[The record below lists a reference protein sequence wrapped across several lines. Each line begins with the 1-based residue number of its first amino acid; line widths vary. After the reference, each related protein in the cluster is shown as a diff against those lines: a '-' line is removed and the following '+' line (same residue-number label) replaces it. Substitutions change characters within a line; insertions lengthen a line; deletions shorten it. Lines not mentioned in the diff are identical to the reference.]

1 MTLQDSLKEF
11 APYNID
17 IKMMQGW
24 LIVGMTYKKS
34 WQILKPL
41 NELIEQRENDDRIYY
56 CAPMNQVDADDVFVS
71 IRDTINYNI
80 DMEKKVELFQ
90 VKVNELQNI
99 FSELDY
105 EELVTIEFKYKK
117 KKKTNAKKQSQKVMA
132 EETTENIVEENNIV
146 NNDEE
151 ELVEKH
157 NENITVEEDL
167 ANFVG

>member
-17 IKMMQGW
+17 IKMIQGW

-41 NELIEQRENDDRIYY
+41 NELIEQRENDDRIFY
-56 CAPMNQVDADDVFVS
+56 CAPLNQVDADDVFSS

-90 VKVNELQNI
+90 LKVNELQNI

-105 EELVTIEFKYKK
+105 EELVTVEFKYKK
-117 KKKTNAKKQSQKVMA
+117 KKKANKKQSQKA
-132 EETTENIVEENNIV
+132 IEEEITENTVEESDIID
-146 NNDEE
+146 NDEE
-151 ELVEKH
+151 LVDEDNK
-157 NENITVEEDL
+157 NIPTEEDL

>member
-56 CAPMNQVDADDVFVS
+56 CAPMNQVDADDVFAS

-117 KKKTNAKKQSQKVMA
+117 KKKGNTKKQNQKVI
-132 EETTENIVEENNIV
+132 EEEIPENIVEESDIID
-146 NNDEE
+146 NDEE
-151 ELVEKH
+151 LVDEDNK
-157 NENITVEEDL
+157 NIPTEQDL

>member
-17 IKMMQGW
+17 IKMIQGW

-56 CAPMNQVDADDVFVS
+56 CAPMNQVDADDVFSS

-117 KKKTNAKKQSQKVMA
+117 KKKGNTKKQNQKVI
-132 EETTENIVEENNIV
+132 EEEIPENIVEESDIINE
-146 NNDEE
+146 DE
-151 ELVEKH
+151 ELVEEH
-157 NENITVEEDL
+157 NENIPTEEDL

>member
-17 IKMMQGW
+17 IKMIQGW

-41 NELIEQRENDDRIYY
+41 NELIEQRENDDRIFY
-56 CAPMNQVDADDVFVS
+56 CAPLNQVDADDVFSS

-105 EELVTIEFKYKK
+105 EELVTVEFKYKK
-117 KKKTNAKKQSQKVMA
+117 KKKANKKQSQKA
-132 EETTENIVEENNIV
+132 IEEEITENTVEESDII
-146 NNDEE
+146 DDDE
-151 ELVEKH
+151 ELVEEDNK
-157 NENITVEEDL
+157 NIPTEQDL

>member
-17 IKMMQGW
+17 IKMIQGW

-117 KKKTNAKKQSQKVMA
+117 KKKGNTKKQNQKVI
-132 EETTENIVEENNIV
+132 EEEIPENIVEESDIINE
-146 NNDEE
+146 DE
-151 ELVEKH
+151 ELVDEDNK
-157 NENITVEEDL
+157 NIPTEQDL

>member
-117 KKKTNAKKQSQKVMA
+117 KKKGNTKKQSQKVI
-132 EETTENIVEENNIV
+132 EEEITENTVEESDIID
-146 NNDEE
+146 NDE
-151 ELVEKH
+151 ELVEEH
-157 NENITVEEDL
+157 NENIPTEEDL

>member
-17 IKMMQGW
+17 IKMIQGW

-105 EELVTIEFKYKK
+105 EELVTVEFKYKK
-117 KKKTNAKKQSQKVMA
+117 KKKANKKQSQKA
-132 EETTENIVEENNIV
+132 IEEEIPENTVEESDIINK
-146 NNDEE
+146 DE
-151 ELVEKH
+151 ELVEEH
-157 NENITVEEDL
+157 NENIPTEEDL

>member
-17 IKMMQGW
+17 IKMIQGW

-56 CAPMNQVDADDVFVS
+56 CAPMNQVDADDVFAS

-105 EELVTIEFKYKK
+105 EELVTVEFKYKK
-117 KKKTNAKKQSQKVMA
+117 KKKANKKQSQKA
-132 EETTENIVEENNIV
+132 IEEEITENTVEESDIID
-146 NNDEE
+146 NDEE
-151 ELVEKH
+151 LVDEDNK
-157 NENITVEEDL
+157 NIPTEQDL

>member
-17 IKMMQGW
+17 IKMIQGW

-117 KKKTNAKKQSQKVMA
+117 KKKGNTKKQSQKVS
-132 EETTENIVEENNIV
+132 EEEIPENIVEESDII
-146 NNDEE
+146 DKDE
-151 ELVEKH
+151 ELVEER
-157 NENITVEEDL
+157 NENIPTEEDL

>member
-17 IKMMQGW
+17 IKMIQGW

-41 NELIEQRENDDRIYY
+41 NELIEQRENDDRIFY
-56 CAPMNQVDADDVFVS
+56 CAPLNQVDADDVFVS

-105 EELVTIEFKYKK
+105 EELVTVEFKYKK
-117 KKKTNAKKQSQKVMA
+117 KKKANKKQSQKA
-132 EETTENIVEENNIV
+132 IVEEITENTVEESDIID
-146 NNDEE
+146 NDEE
-151 ELVEKH
+151 LVDEDNK
-157 NENITVEEDL
+157 NIPTEQDL

>member
-17 IKMMQGW
+17 IKMIQGW

-41 NELIEQRENDDRIYY
+41 NELIEQRENDDRIFY
-56 CAPMNQVDADDVFVS
+56 CAPLNQVDADDVFSS

-105 EELVTIEFKYKK
+105 EELVTVEFKYKK
-117 KKKTNAKKQSQKVMA
+117 KKKGNTKKQNQKVI
-132 EETTENIVEENNIV
+132 EEEIPENIVEESDIINE
-146 NNDEE
+146 DE

-157 NENITVEEDL
+157 NENIPTEQDL

>member
-117 KKKTNAKKQSQKVMA
+117 KKKGNTKKQNQKVI
-132 EETTENIVEENNIV
+132 EEEIPENIVEESDIID
-146 NNDEE
+146 NDEE
-151 ELVEKH
+151 LVDEDNK
-157 NENITVEEDL
+157 NIPTEQDL

>member
-17 IKMMQGW
+17 IKIMQGW

-56 CAPMNQVDADDVFVS
+56 CAPMNQVDADDVFNS

-90 VKVNELQNI
+90 TKVNELQNI

-105 EELVTIEFKYKK
+105 EELVTVEFKYKK
-117 KKKTNAKKQSQKVMA
+117 KKKTNKKQSQKA
-132 EETTENIVEENNIV
+132 IEEEITENAVEESDII
-146 NNDEE
+146 DDDE
-151 ELVEKH
+151 ELVEEDNK
-157 NENITVEEDL
+157 NIPTEEDL
-167 ANFVG
+167 TNFVG

>member
-17 IKMMQGW
+17 IKMIQGW

-56 CAPMNQVDADDVFVS
+56 CAPMNQVDADDVFSS

-117 KKKTNAKKQSQKVMA
+117 KKKGNTKKQNQKVI
-132 EETTENIVEENNIV
+132 EEEIPENIEEESDIINE
-146 NNDEE
+146 DE
-151 ELVEKH
+151 ELVEEH
-157 NENITVEEDL
+157 NENIPTEEDL

>member
-17 IKMMQGW
+17 IKMIQGW

-56 CAPMNQVDADDVFVS
+56 CAPMNQVDVFVS

-117 KKKTNAKKQSQKVMA
+117 KKKGNTKKQNQKVI
-132 EETTENIVEENNIV
+132 EEEIPENIVEESDIINE
-146 NNDEE
+146 DE
-151 ELVEKH
+151 ELVEEH
-157 NENITVEEDL
+157 NENIPTEEDL

>member
-117 KKKTNAKKQSQKVMA
+117 KKKGNTKKQNQKVI
-132 EETTENIVEENNIV
+132 EEEIPKNIVEESDIID
-146 NNDEE
+146 NDEE
-151 ELVEKH
+151 LVDEDNK
-157 NENITVEEDL
+157 NIPTEQDL

>member
-117 KKKTNAKKQSQKVMA
+117 KKKGNTKKQNQKVI
-132 EETTENIVEENNIV
+132 EEEIPENIEEESDIINE
-146 NNDEE
+146 DE
-151 ELVEKH
+151 ELVEEH
-157 NENITVEEDL
+157 NENIPTEEDL
-167 ANFVG
+167 AKFVG

>member
-11 APYNID
+11 APDNVD

-41 NELIEQRENDDRIYY
+41 NELIEQRENNDRIYY

-117 KKKTNAKKQSQKVMA
+117 KKKGNAKKQNQKVI
-132 EETTENIVEENNIV
+132 EEEIPENIVEESDIINE
-146 NNDEE
+146 DE
-151 ELVEKH
+151 ELVEEH
-157 NENITVEEDL
+157 NENIPTEEDL

>member
-17 IKMMQGW
+17 IKMIQGW

-41 NELIEQRENDDRIYY
+41 NELIEQKENGDRIYY

-117 KKKTNAKKQSQKVMA
+117 KKKGNTKKQNQKVI
-132 EETTENIVEENNIV
+132 EEEIPENIVEESDIID
-146 NNDEE
+146 NDEE
-151 ELVEKH
+151 LVDEDNK
-157 NENITVEEDL
+157 NIPTEQDL

>member
-41 NELIEQRENDDRIYY
+41 NELVEQRENDDRIYY

-90 VKVNELQNI
+90 IKVNELQNI

-117 KKKTNAKKQSQKVMA
+117 KKKGNTKKQSQKVI
-132 EETTENIVEENNIV
+132 EEEIPENITEESDII
-146 NNDEE
+146 DEDE
-151 ELVEKH
+151 ELVEEH
-157 NENITVEEDL
+157 NENIPTEEDL

>member
-90 VKVNELQNI
+90 AKVNELQNI

-117 KKKTNAKKQSQKVMA
+117 KKKGNTKKQSQKVI
-132 EETTENIVEENNIV
+132 EEDIPENITEESDIL
-146 NNDEE
+146 DEDE
-151 ELVEKH
+151 ELVEEH
-157 NENITVEEDL
+157 YEHFPTEEDL

>member
-117 KKKTNAKKQSQKVMA
+117 KKKGNTKKQNQKVI
-132 EETTENIVEENNIV
+132 EEEIPENIVEESDIINK
-146 NNDEE
+146 DE
-151 ELVEKH
+151 ELVEEH
-157 NENITVEEDL
+157 NENIPTEEDL

>member
-105 EELVTIEFKYKK
+105 EELVTVEFKYKK
-117 KKKTNAKKQSQKVMA
+117 KKKGNTKKQNQKVI
-132 EETTENIVEENNIV
+132 EEEIPENIVEESDIID
-146 NNDEE
+146 NDEE
-151 ELVEKH
+151 LVDEDNK
-157 NENITVEEDL
+157 NIPTEQDL

>member
-56 CAPMNQVDADDVFVS
+56 CAPLNQVDADDVFSS

-105 EELVTIEFKYKK
+105 EELVTVEFKYKK
-117 KKKTNAKKQSQKVMA
+117 KKKANKKQSQKA
-132 EETTENIVEENNIV
+132 FEEEITENTVEESDIID
-146 NNDEE
+146 NDEE
-151 ELVEKH
+151 LVDEDNK
-157 NENITVEEDL
+157 NIPTEQDL

>member
-17 IKMMQGW
+17 IKMIQGW

-41 NELIEQRENDDRIYY
+41 NELIEQRENDDRIFY
-56 CAPMNQVDADDVFVS
+56 CAPLNQVDADDVFSS

-105 EELVTIEFKYKK
+105 KELVTVEFKYKK
-117 KKKTNAKKQSQKVMA
+117 KKKANKKQSQKA
-132 EETTENIVEENNIV
+132 IEEEITENTVEESDII
-146 NNDEE
+146 DDDE
-151 ELVEKH
+151 ELVEEDNK
-157 NENITVEEDL
+157 NIPTEQDL

>member
-17 IKMMQGW
+17 IKMIQGW

-41 NELIEQRENDDRIYY
+41 NELIEQRENDDRIFY
-56 CAPMNQVDADDVFVS
+56 CAPLNQVDADDVFSS

-105 EELVTIEFKYKK
+105 EELVTVEFKYKK
-117 KKKTNAKKQSQKVMA
+117 KKKANKKQSQKA
-132 EETTENIVEENNIV
+132 IEEEITENTVEESDIID
-146 NNDEE
+146 NDEE
-151 ELVEKH
+151 LVDEDNK
-157 NENITVEEDL
+157 NIPTEQDL

>member
-11 APYNID
+11 APYIID

-117 KKKTNAKKQSQKVMA
+117 KKKGNTKKQNQKVI
-132 EETTENIVEENNIV
+132 EEEIPENIVEESDIINE
-146 NNDEE
+146 DE
-151 ELVEKH
+151 ELVEEH
-157 NENITVEEDL
+157 NENIPTEEDL

>member
-41 NELIEQRENDDRIYY
+41 NELIEQRENDDRIFY
-56 CAPMNQVDADDVFVS
+56 CAPLNQVDADDVFSS

-105 EELVTIEFKYKK
+105 EELVTVEFKYKK
-117 KKKTNAKKQSQKVMA
+117 KKKANKKQSQKA
-132 EETTENIVEENNIV
+132 IEEEITENTVEESDIID
-146 NNDEE
+146 NDEE
-151 ELVEKH
+151 LVDEDNK
-157 NENITVEEDL
+157 NIPTEQDL

>member
-17 IKMMQGW
+17 IKMIQGW

-56 CAPMNQVDADDVFVS
+56 YAPMNQVDADDVFVS

-117 KKKTNAKKQSQKVMA
+117 KKKGNTKKQNQKVI
-132 EETTENIVEENNIV
+132 EEEIPENIVEESDIINE
-146 NNDEE
+146 DE
-151 ELVEKH
+151 ELVEEH
-157 NENITVEEDL
+157 NENIPTEEDL

>member
-17 IKMMQGW
+17 IKMIQGW

-41 NELIEQRENDDRIYY
+41 NELIEQRENDDRIFY
-56 CAPMNQVDADDVFVS
+56 CAPLNQVDADDVFSS

-117 KKKTNAKKQSQKVMA
+117 KKKGNTKKQNQKVI
-132 EETTENIVEENNIV
+132 EEEIPENIVEESDIINE
-146 NNDEE
+146 DE
-151 ELVEKH
+151 ELVEER
-157 NENITVEEDL
+157 NENIPTEEDL
-167 ANFVG
+167 ANFVS

>member
-41 NELIEQRENDDRIYY
+41 NELIEQRENNDRIYY

-117 KKKTNAKKQSQKVMA
+117 KKKGNTKKQNQKVI
-132 EETTENIVEENNIV
+132 EEEIPENIEEESDIINE
-146 NNDEE
+146 DE
-151 ELVEKH
+151 ELVEEH
-157 NENITVEEDL
+157 NENIPTEEDL

>member
-17 IKMMQGW
+17 IKMIQGW

-56 CAPMNQVDADDVFVS
+56 CAPMNQVDADDVFNS

-117 KKKTNAKKQSQKVMA
+117 KKKGNTKKQNQKVI
-132 EETTENIVEENNIV
+132 EEEIPENIVEESDIINE
-146 NNDEE
+146 DE
-151 ELVEKH
+151 ELVEEH
-157 NENITVEEDL
+157 NENIPTEEDL

>member
-117 KKKTNAKKQSQKVMA
+117 KKKGNTKKQNQKVI
-132 EETTENIVEENNIV
+132 EEEIPENIKEESDIINE
-146 NNDEE
+146 DE
-151 ELVEKH
+151 ELVEEH
-157 NENITVEEDL
+157 NENIPTEEDL

>member
-17 IKMMQGW
+17 IKMIQGW

-117 KKKTNAKKQSQKVMA
+117 KKKGNTKKQNQKVI
-132 EETTENIVEENNIV
+132 EEEIPENIEEESDIINE
-146 NNDEE
+146 DE
-151 ELVEKH
+151 ELVEEH
-157 NENITVEEDL
+157 NENIPTEEDL

>member
-17 IKMMQGW
+17 IKMTQGW

-41 NELIEQRENDDRIYY
+41 NELIEQRENNDRIYY

-117 KKKTNAKKQSQKVMA
+117 KKKGNTKKQNQKVI
-132 EETTENIVEENNIV
+132 EEEIPENIVEESDIINE
-146 NNDEE
+146 EE
-151 ELVEKH
+151 ELVEEH
-157 NENITVEEDL
+157 NENIPTEEDL

>member
-56 CAPMNQVDADDVFVS
+56 CAPMNQVDADDVFAS

-105 EELVTIEFKYKK
+105 EELVTVEFKYKK
-117 KKKTNAKKQSQKVMA
+117 KKKANKKQSQKA
-132 EETTENIVEENNIV
+132 IEEEITENTVEESDIID
-146 NNDEE
+146 NDEE
-151 ELVEKH
+151 LVDEDNK
-157 NENITVEEDL
+157 NIPTEQDL

>member
-17 IKMMQGW
+17 IKMIQGW

-41 NELIEQRENDDRIYY
+41 NELIEQRENDDRIFY
-56 CAPMNQVDADDVFVS
+56 CAPLNQVDADDVFSS

-117 KKKTNAKKQSQKVMA
+117 KKKGNTKKQNQKVI
-132 EETTENIVEENNIV
+132 EEEIPENIVEESDIID
-146 NNDEE
+146 NDE
-151 ELVEKH
+151 ELVEEH
-157 NENITVEEDL
+157 NENIPTEEDL
-167 ANFVG
+167 ANFIG

>member
-117 KKKTNAKKQSQKVMA
+117 KKKGNTKKQNQKVI
-132 EETTENIVEENNIV
+132 EEEIPENIVEESDII
-146 NNDEE
+146 DEDE
-151 ELVEKH
+151 ELVEEH
-157 NENITVEEDL
+157 NENIPTEEDL

>member
-24 LIVGMTYKKS
+24 LIVGMTNKKS

-117 KKKTNAKKQSQKVMA
+117 KKKGNTKKQNQKVI
-132 EETTENIVEENNIV
+132 EEEIPENIVEESDIINE
-146 NNDEE
+146 DE
-151 ELVEKH
+151 ELVEEH
-157 NENITVEEDL
+157 NENIPTEEDL